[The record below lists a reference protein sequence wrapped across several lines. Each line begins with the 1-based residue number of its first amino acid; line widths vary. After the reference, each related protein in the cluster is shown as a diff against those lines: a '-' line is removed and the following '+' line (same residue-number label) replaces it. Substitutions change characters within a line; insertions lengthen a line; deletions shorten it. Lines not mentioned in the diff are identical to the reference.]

1 MSNRS
6 CHFSRRVLI
15 SAACVAF
22 VASACT
28 TTPPD
33 VTPSALPTAVL
44 ATVTPA
50 ATFAPVQAP
59 EGLSVAFVAD
69 GTLWLWRVA
78 EDPVPLTRAD
88 AFPAPTLSSDGAWI
102 AFYQAGAVAVI
113 GADGAGEQL
122 VPGANQAS
130 QAAWRPDH
138 GELFVMTPA
147 ETATVLQRF
156 DPATGEASEVARFAV
171 DAAFTFAPDGAH
183 LAVVTPERLQL
194 LDAQGAAVGTALDF
208 PAVAIG
214 DTQRWRPTPVWVDAT
229 TARLFTITTA
239 GLDAETVVWQ
249 AALDAEPSEVAR
261 QPGAAFGGLL
271 APDGRALLFTRSDQ
285 TLGLWDLETGEARQ
299 VVDAQGAAALAW
311 TPNSRAFV
319 YTGIDPLQPFVL
331 GLEPDA
337 FARPAGVGPVM
348 SLSWLTGDW
357 LLYTS
362 VTGGGEQLRLA
373 EVGNS
378 DGLIG
383 ISAAG
388 AIGFDSQTQT
398 P

>member
-6 CHFSRRVLI
+6 SHFSRRVLI

-28 TTPPD
+28 ATPPE

-59 EGLSVAFVAD
+59 EGLSVIFVAD
-69 GTLWLWRVA
+69 GTLWLWADA

-102 AFYQAGAVAVI
+102 TFYQSGAVAVI
-113 GADGAGEQL
+113 GANGAGEQL

-138 GELFVMTPA
+138 TELFVMTPA
-147 ETATVLQRF
+147 EAATVLQRF

-171 DAAFTFAPDGAH
+171 EAAFTFAPDGAH

-194 LDAQGAAVGTALDF
+194 IDAQGAAVGTALDF

-214 DTQRWRPTPVWVDAT
+214 DTQRWRPTPVWVDAAT
-229 TARLFTITTA
+229 VRLFTITSA
-239 GLDAETVVWQ
+239 DLDAETVVWQ
-249 AALDAEPSEVAR
+249 AALDAEPNEIAR

-271 APDGRALLFTRSDQ
+271 APDGRALLFTRPDQ

-311 TPNSRAFV
+311 TPDSRAFV

-362 VTGGGEQLRLA
+362 VAGGGEQLRLA
-373 EVGNS
+373 EVGKS

-388 AIGFDSQTQT
+388 AIGFDSQTRA